1 MHLLRPVLLLTA
13 VLLPTWVQAF
23 GFDDVAA
30 RARQLA
36 ESGYQKPK
44 VALPPTLSSLAIC
57 ASHACSG
64 ASAFSRFTRSQRKP
78 RGVGRSVNTRGWLDE
93 RAARRVRARGAA

>member
-23 GFDDVAA
+23 DFDDVAA

-44 VALPPTLSSLAIC
+44 VALPPTLSSLDYDQYRSIRFDTRKALWRDSFC
-57 ASHACSG
+57 TPASTTAG
-64 ASAFSRFTRSQRKP
+64 RWAST
-78 RGVGRSVNTRGWLDE
+78 
-93 RAARRVRARGAA
+93 